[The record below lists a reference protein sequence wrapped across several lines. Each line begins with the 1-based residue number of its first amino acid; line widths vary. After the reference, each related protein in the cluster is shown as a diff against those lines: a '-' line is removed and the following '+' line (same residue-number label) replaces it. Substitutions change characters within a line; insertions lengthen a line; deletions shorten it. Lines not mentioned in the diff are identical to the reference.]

1 MIGPGSDK
9 EIIMNS
15 LQDPE
20 TNGLK
25 RLLAVKK
32 SLSEFE
38 QRVEHV
44 RKVNRNWN
52 LRAGYFLSLN
62 WTIQYAL
69 CRWSKSIHIKV
80 SAVCLMSQVVQHLL
94 VESKDLMDL
103 YLTRYHWFNLTSWL
117 PNCGYCS
124 NKCFCMR
131 LESHIKYNFAPPIWY
146 TLVTGMDCPTQLV
159 LSDPSPII
167 ALPCYSLSQ

>member
-1 MIGPGSDK
+1 MIGPGSAK

-15 LQDPE
+15 LSAGSGDERTEAAARCEEKSVGVWAAGRTCEKGQQK
-20 TNGLK
+20 LK
-25 RLLAVKK
+25 FEGWIFP
-32 SLSEFE
+32 EFE
-38 QRVEHV
+38 
-44 RKVNRNWN
+44 
-52 LRAGYFLSLN
+52 LN
-62 WTIQYAL
+62 YPI

-80 SAVCLMSQVVQHLL
+80 SALCLMSQVVQHLL

-124 NKCFCMR
+124 NKCFRMR
-131 LESHIKYNFAPPIWY
+131 WESHIKYNFAPPIWY